1 MTLLSWLHLLRK
13 TQVGFITHLILP
25 HLWGKSLINKDLRGY
40 HSSPHIICVTLCW
53 LGKSTL
59 MLELQS
65 PFLEKHGIICHVF
78 MGISTRCPLPQHSF
92 SLELSSLSKLNSVD
106 STDVPRDVFAQV
118 TVQWYWVVYSLLSAM
133 PPPSSLLLAFISL
146 HGFGSDVL
154 FPAFSQERERGGE
167 RERKGGPFKRG
178 MTDALLKEAGPFE
191 SLAPP
196 CSPPTPPPHVSG
208 PIVTGRWQQPPH
220 RALCHCKSPRRL
232 KRTHSEK
239 THPFAT
245 VTLHYSGI
253 LPGLRKKLIVWLSQN
268 IQETQ
273 RWAWHAGKQGQEK
286 GGIKLGWHR
295 VLGCNKCER
304 WRGQKRWTAEQ
315 SVMEDRK
322 RARNGWGTWEK

>member
-1 MTLLSWLHLLRK
+1 MQESLQSTIIKNPTIIPHKLLTTWLSYCVMSNNDTFKLTAPAEKNSGGSH
-13 TQVGFITHLILP
+13 H
-25 HLWGKSLINKDLRGY
+25 SLN
-40 HSSPHIICVTLCW
+40 SATP
-53 LGKSTL
+53 LGKKSYQQGSERL
-59 MLELQS
+59 SFFPSYNFRYAGLARVGLVR
-65 PFLEKHGIICHVF
+65 FLEKHGIICHVF

-196 CSPPTPPPHVSG
+196 CSPPPLHPMCLAPLSLGGGSNPP
-208 PIVTGRWQQPPH
+208 TGRFVTVSHLADWNGPTRKKH
-220 RALCHCKSPRRL
+220 
-232 KRTHSEK
+232 THS
-239 THPFAT
+239 P
-245 VTLHYSGI
+245 
-253 LPGLRKKLIVWLSQN
+253 Q
-268 IQETQ
+268 
-273 RWAWHAGKQGQEK
+273 
-286 GGIKLGWHR
+286 
-295 VLGCNKCER
+295 
-304 WRGQKRWTAEQ
+304 
-315 SVMEDRK
+315 
-322 RARNGWGTWEK
+322 

>member
-65 PFLEKHGIICHVF
+65 LFLEKHGIICHVF

-106 STDVPRDVFAQV
+106 STEVPRDVFAQV

-196 CSPPTPPPHVSG
+196 YSPPPLHPMCLAPLSLGGGSNPP
-208 PIVTGRWQQPPH
+208 TGRFVTVSHLADWNGPTRKKH
-220 RALCHCKSPRRL
+220 
-232 KRTHSEK
+232 THS
-239 THPFAT
+239 P
-245 VTLHYSGI
+245 
-253 LPGLRKKLIVWLSQN
+253 Q
-268 IQETQ
+268 
-273 RWAWHAGKQGQEK
+273 
-286 GGIKLGWHR
+286 
-295 VLGCNKCER
+295 
-304 WRGQKRWTAEQ
+304 
-315 SVMEDRK
+315 
-322 RARNGWGTWEK
+322 